1 VRASNSE
8 HHADGGRF
16 HNRTESLI
24 VFDPKALTETPEDLT
39 SLVVIKGLVSV
50 KLVREDPLVGD
61 DVGGTRPGDKLPCP
75 IAHQGSYSFSIA
87 TCQLG
92 SANVACT

>member
-8 HHADGGRF
+8 HHADGARF

-87 TCQLG
+87 THQLG
-92 SANVACT
+92 